1 MTPQKKK
8 YPKRGFYYIKY
19 KCRRFENIPFS
30 VKKSIK
36 KPFFMRLALKIA
48 YKFQSVVFQQAYIIW
63 P

>member
-48 YKFQSVVFQQAYIIW
+48 YKFQSVVF
-63 P
+63 